1 MAGRYNQD
9 KSMAGRYETGVY
21 IRGTIVPFYQLATT
35 LEGDHI
41 SIHIE
46 KKHHP
51 TRSEE
56 EQTVERICRPNSKK
70 PPLFNVYLIYV
81 LCSLFF
87 APLCTGFNFLSV

>member
-1 MAGRYNQD
+1 MAGWYG
-9 KSMAGRYETGVY
+9 AEVY
-21 IRGTIVPFYQLATT
+21 IRGTIVPLDHSATT
-35 LEGDHI
+35 LGEDHI

-51 TRSEE
+51 TSSEE
-56 EQTVERICRPNSKK
+56 EQTVEMICRPNSKK
-70 PPLFNVYLIYV
+70 PPLNNVYLIYA

>member
-1 MAGRYNQD
+1 MTDQEIHGRP
-9 KSMAGRYETGVY
+9 
-21 IRGTIVPFYQLATT
+21 VPFYHSATT
-35 LEGDHI
+35 SGEDHI

-56 EQTVERICRPNSKK
+56 EQTVEMICRPNSKGT
-70 PPLFNVYLIYV
+70 PFIDVYLICV

-87 APLCTGFNFLSV
+87 ALYAQILIFQVSSTHILIS

>member
-1 MAGRYNQD
+1 METILGRYG
-9 KSMAGRYETGVY
+9 AEVY
-21 IRGTIVPFYQLATT
+21 IRGTIVPLDHSATT
-35 LEGDHI
+35 LGEDHI

-56 EQTVERICRPNSKK
+56 EQTVETICRPNSMK
-70 PPLFNVYLIYV
+70 PPLINVYLIYV

-87 APLCTGFNFLSV
+87 APICTGFNFLSV